1 MTRDHSR
8 KPEKSDEPQGV
19 PIEIRQGR
27 AGETAA
33 PAAEAAAGR
42 AASPEELARL
52 VAEKE
57 ELTNTLVRLQADFDN
72 YRKRVE
78 RDRKDE
84 ARRGVGRLLQDL
96 LPVLDG
102 FERALAAHPAQDE
115 YRKGVELIYRHL
127 ADTLSRHGLE
137 RIAAEGKRFD
147 PHYHEA
153 IERVETAEH
162 ADGTILQVLQQ
173 GYLFDGRV
181 LRPSLVRVVVAP
193 EGADDGES
201 SAEHFRAH

>member
-1 MTRDHSR
+1 MNDNNEQSTTEPGEMGSAVVDADELQRQRDDFYDRLLR
-8 KPEKSDEPQGV
+8 K
-19 PIEIRQGR
+19 
-27 AGETAA
+27 TA
-33 PAAEAAAGR
+33 E
-42 AASPEELARL
+42 
-52 VAEKE
+52 
-57 ELTNTLVRLQADFDN
+57 FDN

-193 EGADDGES
+193 EGADGGES